1 MAGSW
6 PTIDARYEGIN
17 YDPEAHNLDQ
27 ANSEPVSPSQ
37 QQNSA
42 SDQPEDT
49 NTGLAPPAHLDDIR
63 LDSIPEPSTRQRADL
78 WGDLV
83 TKDDHRNRHAVST
96 LIRPRYLCFVRD
108 FDKKIFETV
117 KVAEYLREN
126 GDDID
131 LEFIFVSYT
140 RLQFR
145 VATEQEI
152 ANYEYPSEDEREANR
167 QVARRDRQQL
177 INWGIDAAQRAGKRA
192 FWLDFECVR
201 NEDGVARS
209 TSSSDDVYRIC
220 DIVRAAHSMIIAIGP
235 SASEKVSA
243 VLKGEDAPEFVRE
256 RVTPWLRQWGS
267 RLWTLPELLLCPN
280 EYRVQLYVLGDNSDP
295 KSMAKR
301 NFAERAWDDADA
313 VKELVDHFEGSAIL
327 TQLHFIEAAL
337 TCFSRRKTDQFS
349 QGDIAY
355 AIMGLFP
362 SRQRPAVDKG
372 DSGFQA
378 FVKLS
383 LANDSGAFLER
394 LICLSPPTGAPWHE
408 TADRW
413 GVKLSDIHPT
423 SKITGVI
430 ASDLMLLDG
439 VYGAVI
445 EWDNLKAEALVDT
458 RRLSQLF
465 SVLNIYSVLFLR
477 TAFLMGLL
485 ISIIISSRRSGVS
498 GVAVD
503 PRNWTMFALPFVG
516 VSALLAPLLLVSVRG
531 STCKPIK
538 PRLIGIEGMADA
550 STVET
555 YLWGFNHGRFKSTT
569 PQLYSD
575 IPGRTQV
582 SSAAPGDFV
591 FTLVDTYMMT
601 VTHFH
606 CQVPPVAMLI
616 LGEENGRQRAVLCSY
631 DWRQQ
636 TFHRQTVLR
645 EERRDLD
652 QMHRINKVRF
662 SLTQSPQGSN
672 QPLNVGGSEV
682 NHEVDVEELSLRL
695 LIWTFLGAEIR
706 RWTGL
711 SLMYQP
717 FDGLRILSYW
727 SFVVVLVMISTA
739 LFLLPATIGKDFI
752 GRPMEVSWLAPHQ
765 KIFLSRNAATHK
777 YDLKDIMGIRQ
788 PIQSVIIRCVRPLF
802 FFGISLITTLYSHD
816 LSKRWDTTDEFGTLL
831 LILIIALIVTRFPR
845 VSGMDAIV
853 NLVLV

>member
-1 MAGSW
+1 MDATRKADIARAVNTLGVILDIF
-6 PTIDARYEGIN
+6 TRLGARYDYETLRSQICVIRHSEIDRRVAFALHPETSILSRLSFAPGI
-17 YDPEAHNLDQ
+17 
-27 ANSEPVSPSQ
+27 SVSC
-37 QQNSA
+37 
-42 SDQPEDT
+42 
-49 NTGLAPPAHLDDIR
+49 
-63 LDSIPEPSTRQRADL
+63 
-78 WGDLV
+78 V
-83 TKDDHRNRHAVST
+83 TLT
-96 LIRPRYLCFVRD
+96 
-108 FDKKIFETV
+108 KKIFETV
-117 KVAEYLREN
+117 RVEEYLREH
-126 GDDID
+126 GDDVD

-152 ANYEYPSEDEREANR
+152 ANYDYPSEDEREANR
-167 QVARRDRQQL
+167 QVARKDRQQL
-177 INWGIDAAQRAGKRA
+177 IDYGIDAAQRAGKRA

-243 VLKGEDAPEFVRE
+243 ILKGEDAPRLCSWESYSM
-256 RVTPWLRQWGS
+256 VTSMGFS
-267 RLWTLPELLLCPN
+267 I
-280 EYRVQLYVLGDNSDP
+280 VDLYVVGDNSDP

-327 TQLHFIEAAL
+327 TQLHLIEAAL

-372 DSGFQA
+372 DSDFQA

-394 LICLSPPTGAPWHE
+394 LICLSPSPGASWHE

-413 GVKLSDIHPT
+413 GVKLSDVQPIN
-423 SKITGVI
+423 KVTGVV
-430 ASDLMLLDG
+430 ASDIILLDG

-458 RRLSQLF
+458 RRLSQLLMMF
-465 SVLNIYSVLFLR
+465 NIYSVTLTR
-477 TAFLMGLL
+477 TAFLVGLTVTMV
-485 ISIIISSRRSGVS
+485 ISSTRSGV
-498 GVAVD
+498 AMD
-503 PRNWTMFALPFVG
+503 PRNWIIYVLPFVT
-516 VSALLAPLLLVSVRG
+516 VFALFAPHLLVSIRS
-531 STCKPIK
+531 STGKPLK

-569 PQLYSD
+569 PQSYSD
-575 IPGRTQV
+575 TPGRPQA
-582 SSAAPGDFV
+582 SSTAAGDFL

-606 CQVPPVAMLI
+606 CQVPPVAMLL
-616 LGEENGRQRAVLCSY
+616 LGEETEMQRAVLCSY
-631 DWRQQ
+631 YWRQQ

-645 EERRDLD
+645 EGPRDLD

-662 SLTQSPQGSN
+662 SLSQSPQGSN
-672 QPLNVGGSEV
+672 QPLNVGVSEA
-682 NHEVDVEELSLRL
+682 NHEVDIEVNTARHEVTVQEEMKNDRPTWKAELLFLLLCTELSLRL
-695 LIWTFLGAEIR
+695 LIWTFLGDRIR
-706 RWTGL
+706 GWTGL
-711 SLMYQP
+711 ALIYQP
-717 FDGLRILSYW
+717 FDALRFLRYQP
-727 SFVVVLVMISTA
+727 FVVVMVMISTA
-739 LFLLPATIGKDFI
+739 LFLLPTTIGKDII
-752 GRPMEVSWLAPHQ
+752 GRPVEVSWLAAHQ
-765 KIFLSRNAATHK
+765 KIFLARHAATSK
-777 YDLKDIMGIRQ
+777 YVLKDMMGIQQPRQ
-788 PIQSVIIRCVRPLF
+788 VSAAMDKVVTVLMSLPVHHYAMHSTVIILRNLF
-802 FFGISLITTLYSHD
+802 ND
-816 LSKRWDTTDEFGTLL
+816 NP
-831 LILIIALIVTRFPR
+831 RF
-845 VSGMDAIV
+845 S
-853 NLVLV
+853 